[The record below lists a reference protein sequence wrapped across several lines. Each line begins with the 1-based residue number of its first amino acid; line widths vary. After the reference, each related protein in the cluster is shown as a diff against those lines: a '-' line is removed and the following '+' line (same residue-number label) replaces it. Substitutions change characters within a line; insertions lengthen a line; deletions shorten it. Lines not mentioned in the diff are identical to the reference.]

1 MPPSPPPAA
10 LEIIALPGFP
20 LVEPGDDLAT
30 LIEGGLAAVDR
41 ALIDGDVV
49 VIAQK
54 IVSKAEGRFA
64 DLAAVTPSPR
74 ARELAEQCDKDPRL
88 VELILAESSEVLR
101 WRPGVLIVAHR
112 LGMVLAN
119 AGIDRSNVAAGGDG
133 AGGDGERVLLLPL
146 DPDATCARLRAALGQ
161 RSGVEVAVIINDS
174 VGRAWRS
181 GTVGIALGAAGLP
194 ALDDQRQRPD
204 LFGRPLEVSIEA
216 VADELAAAA
225 SLVQGQADE
234 GTPVVLIRGFACS
247 GPHAS
252 AAALVR
258 PGDEDLFR

>member
-1 MPPSPPPAA
+1 MPPSPPHAA
-10 LEIIALPGFP
+10 LEIIALPGIP
-20 LVEPGDDLAT
+20 LVEPGDDLAV
-30 LIEGGLAAVDR
+30 LIGDGLAAAGR
-41 ALIDGDVV
+41 ALADGDVV
-49 VIAQK
+49 VVAQK
-54 IVSKAEGRFA
+54 VVSKAEGRYA
-64 DLAAVTPSPR
+64 GLAEVTPSAR

-101 WRPGVLIVAHR
+101 WRPGVLIVVHR

-119 AGIDRSNVAAGGDG
+119 AGIDRSNVA

-161 RSGVEVAVIINDS
+161 RCGAEVAVIINDS

-234 GTPVVLIRGFACS
+234 GTPVALIRGFARS
-247 GPHAS
+247 GPQAP
-252 AAALVR
+252 AAALIR
-258 PGDEDLFR
+258 ATEEDLFR